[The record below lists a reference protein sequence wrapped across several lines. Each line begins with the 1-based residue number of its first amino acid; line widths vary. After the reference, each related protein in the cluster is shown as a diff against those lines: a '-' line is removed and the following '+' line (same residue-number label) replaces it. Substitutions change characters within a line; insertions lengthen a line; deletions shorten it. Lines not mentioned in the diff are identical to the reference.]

1 MNFTSK
7 IFTFQEIVTSTF
19 LEYQFI
25 TKIFIWL
32 YILTC
37 KELQHVCEN
46 NLPWVCSSLWFVL
59 LVLLYALYKCITL
72 KVSGNNSETETSG
85 EGLMEAS
92 FSNNLV
98 FCFLD
103 LCFASCRQCP
113 QLNLLLCN
121 AVMEKE
127 QWSRWL
133 NATCRTQFLTIRMNR
148 KLKWPMNQISHK
160 QTETD

>member
-1 MNFTSK
+1 M
-7 IFTFQEIVTSTF
+7 VTSTF

-121 AVMEKE
+121 APML
-127 QWSRWL
+127 W
-133 NATCRTQFLTIRMNR
+133 R
-148 KLKWPMNQISHK
+148 KRNNGPDDSMLHVEHSSWQSEW
-160 QTETD
+160 TEN